1 LGPRM
6 PRFFLALQPVIQQSR
21 RKTMKKTIN
30 KARRLALANAMLVM
44 YFLSVTVGIGIAV
57 ALGHYTVIFEH
68 RLLDRTLLQ
77 YAPYYDLPVGVLT
90 FLIIVWYER
99 PIRRLIKNI
108 DLHKKSLPA
117 EMLNARRRLL
127 NEPYFLMAL
136 NLIGWIGAA
145 VVYYLLA
152 RGLILQPELATQ
164 LIVNSLLTAIIS
176 VLATFFLLQ
185 HCIQRWLAPVLFPE
199 GGLSKVSGA
208 LRIKVSTRLA
218 ALIAAA
224 CLAPFF
230 IIGVTLYAA
239 ERQQLYGILPETVL
253 DQLSGTLAI
262 ELVLFSIS
270 AAALTY
276 LVAVNLSRPFHDIIA
291 VLHQIKNGRLNRRVR
306 VVSNDEIGYTGDA
319 INEMA
324 AGLQERERMRRS
336 LSLAREVQQSL
347 LPSKALQI
355 PGIQIVG
362 TSLYC
367 DEIGGDYFD
376 FMELRHSGPRKLAA
390 VIADV
395 SGHGVPAALL
405 MTGLR
410 ALLRARTTLPGG
422 PQEVVRFLN
431 QQVSLDTE
439 ETGQFVTLFY
449 LQVEPQTR
457 SLEWV
462 RAGHEPAYLYR
473 PQADRFET
481 LDGQG
486 AALGI
491 EEHSQYTVNRAFVR
505 PGEIL
510 VLTTDGIFETRCGQE
525 MFGRLRFM
533 EVVRRSHHLN
543 AAGIRDAVLAAVD
556 DFRGQ
561 TPQEDDLTLVVIK
574 FA

>member
-1 LGPRM
+1 MIL
-6 PRFFLALQPVIQQSR
+6 
-21 RKTMKKTIN
+21 KKT
-30 KARRLALANAMLVM
+30 AGRLVLANAMLIM
-44 YFLSVTVGIGIAV
+44 YFFSVAVGIGIAMV
-57 ALGHYTVIFEH
+57 LGHYTVIFEH

-77 YAPYYDLPVGVLT
+77 YGPYYDLPVGVLT
-90 FLIIVWYER
+90 ALIIILYER
-99 PIRRLIKNI
+99 PIRQRIKNI
-108 DLHKKSLPA
+108 YLHKKSGPA
-117 EMLNARRRLL
+117 EILKARRRLL
-127 NEPYFLMAL
+127 NEPFFLMAL

-145 VVYYLLA
+145 VVYYVLA

-164 LIVNSLLTAIIS
+164 LIVNSLLTAVIS

-185 HCIQRWLAPVLFPE
+185 YCIQSWLAPVLFPE
-199 GGLSKVSGA
+199 GGLSRVSGA
-208 LRIKVSTRLA
+208 LRIKISTRLA

-224 CLAPFF
+224 CLAPLF
-230 IIGVTLYAA
+230 IIGVTLYGAG
-239 ERQQLYGILPETVL
+239 RQRLYGIHPDTVL

-262 ELVLFSIS
+262 ELVLFAIS

-276 LVAVNLSRPFHDIIA
+276 LVAINLSRPFRDIIA
-291 VLHQIKNGRLNRRVR
+291 VLHQIKIGRLNRRVR

-336 LSLAREVQQSL
+336 LSLAGEVQQSL
-347 LPSKALQI
+347 LPSKAPQM
-355 PGIQIVG
+355 PGVQIVG

-367 DEIGGDYFD
+367 DETGGDYFD
-376 FMELRHSGPRKLAA
+376 FMELERSGSRRLAA

-395 SGHGVPAALL
+395 SGHGVSAALL
-405 MTGLR
+405 MTSLR

-422 PQEVVRFLN
+422 PQEIVRFLN
-431 QQVSLDTE
+431 RQISLDTE

-449 LQVEPQTR
+449 LEVEPQTR

-486 AALGI
+486 PALGI
-491 EEHSQYTVNRAFVR
+491 GEQSRYAVNRAFVH
-505 PGEIL
+505 PGETL
-510 VLTTDGIFETRCGQE
+510 VLTTDGIFETRCRQE
-525 MFGRLRFM
+525 MFGRRRFM
-533 EVVRRSHHLN
+533 EVIRRSHHLD
-543 AAGIRDAVLAAVD
+543 AAGIRDAVLAAIV

-561 TPQEDDLTLVVIK
+561 TPPEDDVTLVVIK